1 MHIYTSQT
9 EPKLHGWECMYV
21 SSIWRWPNRKKK
33 SQSHLILIRQLINV
47 QERDKLHE
55 QSAPANRVEQSS
67 LNGSTFNSKATNTH

>member
-1 MHIYTSQT
+1 MVGSVCMFLLSGGGLT
-9 EPKLHGWECMYV
+9 E
-21 SSIWRWPNRKKK
+21 KK